1 MNSPRLA
8 PAIVLAAALAAAVAV
23 ALSDGPSPLRT
34 GAVLTFLALG
44 PGLALVPLIG
54 LDDAWSE
61 LTLALAV
68 SLALDTTVAGALVYA
83 GIWSPA
89 IALAVLIAVSLVGA
103 GIQVARAGRRAET
116 P

>member
-1 MNSPRLA
+1 MSSSRLA
-8 PAIVLAAALAAAVAV
+8 PAIVLAASLAAAAAF
-23 ALSDGPSPLRT
+23 ALSGGPSPLRT
-34 GAVLTFLALG
+34 AAVLTFLALG

-54 LDDAWSE
+54 LNEAWSE

-89 IALAVLIAVSLVGA
+89 IALAVLIAVSLVGTS
-103 GIQVARAGRRAET
+103 IQLVRAGRQAAT